1 MSEIKTIPSYEVAE
15 MMQKK
20 HWEVLR
26 MLDGGTDR
34 KGIIKVL
41 TDNQMGVSDYFIAN
55 EYKDNSGKM
64 NKYAEELSRYGYKVL
79 RDKELKELKGNKEL
93 TCTLNISKYTSQ
105 VRLYPIFD

>member
-41 TDNQMGVSDYFIAN
+41 NDNQMDAVSYFIAN

-79 RDKELKELKGNKEL
+79 RDKELKGNKEL